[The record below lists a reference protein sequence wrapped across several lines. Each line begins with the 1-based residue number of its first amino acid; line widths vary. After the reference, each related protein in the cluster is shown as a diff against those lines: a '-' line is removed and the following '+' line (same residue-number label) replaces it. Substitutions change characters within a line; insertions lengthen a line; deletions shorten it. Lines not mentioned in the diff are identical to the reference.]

1 MKQKR
6 ILHILGKVDEKYIEE
21 ASPEKQ
27 VKVTSTTIRPFG
39 FNSKFKSRL
48 AAMAAC
54 LCLVVTGLF
63 GVNAYAMSMN
73 EALLDVETALPEG
86 LSMTIVD
93 AAPDDAEFLIQNDT
107 GFQVTYG
114 KANRIEKFDGENWT
128 EVTTESVGILPST
141 TVTMQSGEEMYGMCG
156 WVTKRLILEAGT
168 YRYLLVVDV
177 EDPVNGN
184 YPVVLK
190 AEFEIK

>member
-6 ILHILGKVDEKYIEE
+6 FLQALGKVDEKYIEE
-21 ASPEKQ
+21 ANPKKRIERA
-27 VKVTSTTIRPFG
+27 STTIYPFG
-39 FNSKFKSRL
+39 FKSKAKLRL

-54 LCLVVTGLF
+54 LCLAVTGLF

-73 EALLDVETALPEG
+73 EALLDVETELPEG

-107 GFQVTYG
+107 AFRVTYG
-114 KANRIEKFDGENWT
+114 KANRIEKFDGESWI
-128 EVTTESVGILPST
+128 EVTTESVGIFPST
-141 TVTMQSGEEMYGMCG
+141 TVTMQSGEKMYGMCG

-168 YRYLLVVDV
+168 YRYLLVVNV
-177 EDPVNGN
+177 EDPLNGN

>member
-6 ILHILGKVDEKYIEE
+6 FLQALGKVDEKYIEE
-21 ASPEKQ
+21 ANPTKRIERS
-27 VKVTSTTIRPFG
+27 STTIYPFG
-39 FNSKFKSRL
+39 FKSKAKLRL

-54 LCLVVTGLF
+54 LCLAVTGLF

-73 EALLDVETALPEG
+73 EALLDVKTELPEG

-107 GFQVTYG
+107 AFQVTYG
-114 KANRIEKFDGENWT
+114 KANRIEKLDGVNWI
-128 EVTTESVGILPST
+128 EVTTESVGIFPST